1 MVTDG
6 FMEFEAFVVVV
17 TLVVAAFIVSVAA
30 GKRNLGRIQGRMC
43 RSCGAAHPSFAQFC
57 RRCGQRLQ

>member
-1 MVTDG
+1 
-6 FMEFEAFVVVV
+6 MEFEAFVVVV

-30 GKRNLGRIQGRMC
+30 GRRRFRGIAGTMC
-43 RSCGAAHPSFAQFC
+43 RSCGATHPPFAQFC